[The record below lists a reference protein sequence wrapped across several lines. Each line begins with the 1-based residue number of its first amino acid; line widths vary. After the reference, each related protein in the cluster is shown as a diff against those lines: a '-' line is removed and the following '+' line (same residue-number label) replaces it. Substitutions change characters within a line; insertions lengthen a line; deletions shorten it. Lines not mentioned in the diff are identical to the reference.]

1 MLRNLSIIILYV
13 LVLSTLGMVIY
24 LLVTYKQK
32 DKFDPVYMLATD
44 NDRVETPTLV
54 APSVASVLE
63 EMGISC
69 ENNSV
74 SFTVPVKATSVSASG
89 PISSNTT
96 VSAPTVNGTSSVTGG
111 TLNFGNMLNGQ
122 PGAVATIDGI
132 ICNSI
137 TNKNMPVKPGASFN
151 GLYVSGQSGLNG
163 ITATD
168 VSLQQ
173 LNGSSVAWCF
183 NGIEDKAG
191 NYLHEGPCKK

>member
-32 DKFDPVYMLATD
+32 DKLDPVYMLATD
-44 NDRVETPTLV
+44 NDKALPNLTS
-54 APSVASVLE
+54 PSVVSVLE

-111 TLNFGNMLNGQ
+111 TLNFNDMLNGKA
-122 PGAVATIDGI
+122 GAVATIDGI

-173 LNGSSVAWCF
+173 LNGTSVAWCG
-183 NGIEDKAG
+183 NGIGNDAG
-191 NYLHEGPCKK
+191 EYLHGGPC